1 MRANRPAIAILC
13 VAGLL
18 LAISI
23 TTVLLIPGLQPRFVS
38 APALS
43 GGPPVSGPPSGGPP
57 AGAGSTV
64 YVVAPSGAGISE
76 INFTPANFV
85 LVIGVNNTLV
95 MKNEDTA
102 DHTLTSNPGDS
113 FSFDTGDISG
123 LSSSSPIVFTTPG
136 VFGYHCQFHPA
147 YMHGTITVV
156 ASGSSSSGSP
166 TSSASGSNST
176 STSPSSG

>member
-1 MRANRPAIAILC
+1 MFIEGTAMSEHEEAKANRPALAVLS
-13 VAGLL
+13 VAGIL

-23 TTVLLIPGLQPRFVS
+23 TTVLLVPGLQPRYIT
-38 APALS
+38 APS
-43 GGPPVSGPPSGGPP
+43 PSSGPSSGPGPQALP
-57 AGAGSTV
+57 GAQV
-64 YVVAPSGAGISE
+64 FVVAPSGAGISE
-76 INFTPANFV
+76 INFAPANIV

-95 MKNEDTA
+95 LKNEDTA

-136 VFGYHCQFHPA
+136 VYQYHCQFHPA

-156 ASGSSSSGSP
+156 AS
-166 TSSASGSNST
+166 TSAS
-176 STSPSSG
+176 P

>member
-1 MRANRPAIAILC
+1 MTEYEEMKANRPAIAILC
-13 VAGLL
+13 VAGIL
-18 LAISI
+18 LALSI
-23 TTVLLIPGLQPRFVS
+23 TSVLLIPGLQPRYLAA
-38 APALS
+38 APPS
-43 GGPPVSGPPSGGPP
+43 SGPTGGPQALPGVTSFI
-57 AGAGSTV
+57 
-64 YVVAPSGAGISE
+64 VAPSGAGISE
-76 INFTPANFV
+76 INFAPANIV

-123 LSSSSPIVFTTPG
+123 LSSSAPIVFTTPG

-156 ASGSSSSGSP
+156 
-166 TSSASGSNST
+166 TSSSGSNST
-176 STSPSSG
+176 SGSSSG

>member
-1 MRANRPAIAILC
+1 MSEHEEMTVNRPAVAILC
-13 VAGLL
+13 VAGIL
-18 LAISI
+18 LALSI
-23 TTVLLIPGLQPRFVS
+23 TSVLLIPGLQPRYIAA
-38 APALS
+38 APPTS
-43 GGPPVSGPPSGGPP
+43 GPVNGIPPSGAAPAS
-57 AGAGSTV
+57 AGATV

-102 DHTLTSNPGDS
+102 DHTVTSNPGDT

-123 LSSSSPIVFTTPG
+123 LSSSAPIVFTQPG
-136 VFGYHCQFHPA
+136 VYLYHCQFHPA

-156 ASGSSSSGSP
+156 ASTSTNSTNASSG
-166 TSSASGSNST
+166 
-176 STSPSSG
+176 